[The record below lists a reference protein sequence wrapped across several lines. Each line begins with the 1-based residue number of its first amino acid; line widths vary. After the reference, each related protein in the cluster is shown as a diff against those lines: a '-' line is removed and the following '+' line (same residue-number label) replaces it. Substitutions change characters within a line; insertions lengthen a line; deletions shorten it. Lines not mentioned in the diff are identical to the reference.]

1 MSYQIEWN
9 ANTVI
14 WTYTGRLTGEE
25 LLQSN
30 MEIYG
35 DERFDNLRYQI
46 VDLRAVEAFV
56 VDDHHM
62 RKIAHLDRAAAYT
75 NPKIRVAVVTR
86 DQTGESMTDTY
97 IAQSPESHWPT
108 QTFYDFDEAAR
119 WVRSND
125 K

>member
-1 MSYQIEWN
+1 MPYKIEWN

-14 WTYTGRLTGEE
+14 WTYSGRLTGEE

-46 VDLRAVEAFV
+46 VDLRAVESFI

-62 RKIAHLDRAAAYT
+62 RKIAHLDRAAAYS
-75 NPKIRVAVVTR
+75 NPRIRVAVVTK
-86 DQTGESMTDTY
+86 DQQGVHMNDTY
-97 IAQSPESHWPT
+97 SAQAPDSHWET
-108 QTFYDFDEAAR
+108 RTFEDFDEAAR